1 MIVDRVKII
10 KEALMLD
17 GLIRLVRRM
26 LLCPERSPRKE
37 PPARDE
43 IDELVR
49 LARAV
54 YGEA

>member
-1 MIVDRVKII
+1 
-10 KEALMLD
+10 MLD